1 MSYMLLIVE
10 PMGQRQARSRAEG
23 EQAYQQMMDYAADLD
38 RRGLLLGCNALAS
51 TQHAVRLQAPE
62 GKPRL
67 LDGPFAEV
75 KEMVGG
81 YFLLN
86 CETQEQ
92 AIEEAGRCP
101 AAAWATVE
109 VRRIG
114 TCYED

>member
-10 PMGQRQARSRAEG
+10 PMGQRQARGRAEG
-23 EQAYQQMMDYAADLD
+23 EQVFQQMMDYAADLD

-51 TQHAVRLQAPE
+51 TKHAVRLQAPE

-81 YFLLN
+81 YFLLS

>member
-10 PMGQRQARSRAEG
+10 PMGQRQERGRAEG
-23 EQAYQQMMDYAADLD
+23 EQAYQQMMDYAADLE

-51 TQHAVRLQAPE
+51 TKHAVRLQAPE

-81 YFLLN
+81 YFLLR
-86 CETQEQ
+86 CETLEQ